1 MGEELKAP
9 KKIQLAMY
17 WAASCGG
24 CDMAVLDVNEKILD
38 IAAVADIRLWPI
50 AMDYKY
56 KDIEKWADGEID
68 VCLFNGAV
76 RNSEQLHLARLLRQ
90 KSKVMVAFGSCASFG
105 GIPGLANL
113 HCKKTIFEAVYGYTA
128 STVNPEGTT
137 PQTHTH
143 VPEGD
148 LHIPE
153 FFDDVYSL
161 AQVIPVEYYVPGCPP
176 TPETVMTAVNAI
188 ATGNLPPVGSTI
200 GISKAVCDECKRT
213 KSDKPGI
220 VEFHR
225 PQEIFVDA
233 EKCLLEQ
240 GLTCMGS
247 ATRGGCGSLCPGVNM
262 PCRGCYGPMP
272 NSLDVGADALSAMTS
287 IVDAA
292 EEGDARAKVGKMVDP
307 LGTFYRFT
315 LPVSML
321 RRAARPLQG

>member
-1 MGEELKAP
+1 MGEEKTNG

-24 CDMAVLDVNEKILD
+24 CDVAVLDVNEKILD
-38 IAAVADIRLWPI
+38 IAAVADIRLWPV

-56 KDIEKWADGEID
+56 KDIDRWADGEID

-90 KSKVMVAFGSCASFG
+90 KSKVMVAFGACASFG

-113 HCKKTIFEAVYGYTA
+113 HRKQTIFEAVYGYTA

-137 PQTHTH
+137 PRTHTV

-161 AQVIPVEYYVPGCPP
+161 AQVVPVEYFVPGCPP
-176 TPETVMTAVNAI
+176 TPDTVMTAVNAI

-200 GISKAVCDECKRT
+200 GTRKSVCDECKRT
-213 KSDKPGI
+213 KSEKPKI
-220 VEFHR
+220 AAFHR
-225 PQEIFVDA
+225 PQEILVQP
-233 EKCLLEQ
+233 ETCLLEQ

-247 ATRGGCGSLCPGVNM
+247 ATGGGCGALCPSVNM
-262 PCRGCYGPMP
+262 PCRGCYGPTP
-272 NSLDVGADALSAMTS
+272 NSLDVGADALSAMAS
-287 IVDAA
+287 IVDAPDEA
-292 EEGDARAKVGKMVDP
+292 TARATVDRLADP

-315 LPVSML
+315 LPTSML
-321 RRAARPLQG
+321 RRVPRPH